1 MAYHRVFSP
10 TQVSTYDLCPRQ
22 FQAKYITKEV
32 KFVQNPHAKFGDMVH
47 KQIEDFLN
55 DDKPVEPMLESLAQ
69 LLAKHK
75 GKLVC
80 AEIALGRSSKGESVP
95 QYDKTAWI
103 NSKIDAVYTNADE
116 TVIVGFDWKTG
127 KAKEAAIQSDMNAAV
142 LAAKYKGTAKKIVM
156 VFVHLFHNKVYVTEY
171 NPAQLAIPHTF
182 GKILNLEQAIREDNF
197 PPKPNG
203 LCKKWC
209 DVIKCSYNGRNK

>member
-1 MAYHRVFSP
+1 MAFKRVFSP
-10 TQVSTYDLCPRQ
+10 SQVATYDLCPRQ
-22 FQAKYITKEV
+22 YQAKYITKEV
-32 KFVQNPHAKFGDMVH
+32 KFVQNVHAQFGDMVH

-55 DDKPVEPMLESLAQ
+55 KDKPMEPKLAAIGEV
-69 LLAKHK
+69 LAKYK

-80 AEIALGRSSKGESVP
+80 AEISLGRNDKGESVE
-95 QYDKTAWI
+95 QYAKDAWI
-103 NSKIDAVYTNADE
+103 NSKIDAVYTNTDQ
-116 TVIVGFDWKTG
+116 TVIMGFDWKTG

-156 VFVHLFHNKVYVTEY
+156 VFVHLFHDKVYVTEY
-171 NPAQLAIPHTF
+171 NPTQLAIPHTF
-182 GKILNLEQAIREDNF
+182 GKILNLQQAIREDNF

-209 DVIKCSYNGRNK
+209 DVVKCAHNGRSK

>member
-1 MAYHRVFSP
+1 MAYKRVFSP

-22 FQAKYITKEV
+22 YQAKYITKEV
-32 KFVQNPHAKFGDMVH
+32 RFVSNKFADFGNIVH

-55 DDKPVEPMLESLAQ
+55 LEKPMEDSLYG
-69 LLAKHK
+69 LGVVLAKYK
-75 GKLVC
+75 DKLVC
-80 AEIALGRSSKGESVP
+80 AEIALGRSDKGESVE

-116 TVIVGFDWKTG
+116 TVIVGIDWKTG
-127 KAKEAAIQSDMNAAV
+127 KAKEATIQSDMNALV
-142 LAAKYKGTAKKIVM
+142 LAARYKGTATKIVM

-171 NPAQLAIPHTF
+171 NPERLGIPRTF
-182 GKILNLEQAIREDNF
+182 GVILNLEQAIRENNF

-203 LCKKWC
+203 LCKSWC
-209 DVIKCSYNGRNK
+209 DVVKCPHNGRSS